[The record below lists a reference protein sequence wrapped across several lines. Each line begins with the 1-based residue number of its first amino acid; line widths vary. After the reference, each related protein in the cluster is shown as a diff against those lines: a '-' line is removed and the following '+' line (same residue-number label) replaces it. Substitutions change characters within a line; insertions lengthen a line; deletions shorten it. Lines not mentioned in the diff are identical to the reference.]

1 MRICYLH
8 YEWDLEASRGADTQI
23 RETAAALERLGHEVV
38 VVARHR
44 KPADRPGGGRRRPF
58 AGWFWEAANYAR
70 SLTGIAAETA
80 LLRRLRPDVVLTM
93 HALRYSSLVAARRLG
108 LPVVLE
114 VNASVPDETRRY
126 RPEVH
131 LLPGLSGWIERRTLA
146 AASAVFVV
154 SRLLRD
160 YFVERGLSPER
171 VAVIP
176 NGADPD
182 RFHPAAAGR
191 ELRDRFPGRVL
202 VGFAGSFAR
211 FHGLDLLEQAIRRTA
226 AHFVLAGDGAGARE
240 LRTRLPGQSNVT
252 FLGSVP
258 YARVPGILAAMDVLV
273 APYPAQDFFYFSP
286 IKLFEYM
293 ACGRAVLS
301 ARLGQIAEVIR
312 DEKNGLLYDP
322 SIPGDFVEKLSALVG
337 DPVRRERLGLA
348 ARRTIVD
355 HYTWDHHAR
364 RVAALLET
372 VTFSAPRPTS
382 ARAASARSRRAPT
395 G

>member
-8 YEWDLEASRGADTQI
+8 YEWDLEVSRGDAAQI
-23 RETAAALERLGHEVV
+23 RELAAALERMGHEVIV
-38 VVARHR
+38 VPRHQR
-44 KPADRPGGGRRRPF
+44 PAYRPGGGRRRPF
-58 AGWFWEAANYAR
+58 AGWFWETANHAR

-93 HALRYSSLVAARRLG
+93 HGLRFSSLVAARRLG

-131 LLPGLSGWIERRTLA
+131 LLPGLSGWIERRTLVA
-146 AASAVFVV
+146 ADGVFVV
-154 SRLLRD
+154 SDVLRD
-160 YFVERGLSPER
+160 YFAGRGLSPAR
-171 VAVIP
+171 IAVIP

-182 RFHPAAAGR
+182 RFHPAAADP

-211 FHGLDLLEQAIRRTA
+211 FHGIDLLEQAIRRTA
-226 AHFVLAGDGAGARE
+226 AHFVLAGDGVGAQE
-240 LRTRLPGQSNVT
+240 LRARLPGQANVT

-258 YARVPGILAAMDVLV
+258 HQRMPGILAAMDVLV

-312 DEKNGLLYDP
+312 DDDNGALYDP
-322 SIPGDFVEKLSALVG
+322 SRPGDFVEKLSALAG
-337 DPVRRERLGLA
+337 DPVRRERLGAA

-364 RVAALLET
+364 RVAALLEA
-372 VTFSAPRPTS
+372 VTSSAPRPIS
-382 ARAASARSRRAPT
+382 ARAASAR
-395 G
+395 